1 MSSIHFNDGLSFDTS
16 GDLRVIKERDG
27 YYVIGRGWLIPV
39 KDIKEGER
47 VISDLSQNSSRHS
60 ER

>member
-1 MSSIHFNDGLSFDTS
+1 MSSIHFNDGVSIDTS

-27 YYVIGRGWLIPV
+27 YYVVGRGWLIPV
-39 KDIKEGER
+39 SDLEEGER
-47 VISDLSQNSSRHS
+47 VMSDLSKNSSRYS